1 MATFR
6 KRGQRWRVEVMREGE
21 RVSKTFDT
29 KAQAQAWA
37 SDFTSGHAGTNR
49 TLDEALSR
57 YSREVTPTKRGHRW
71 EEIRIKAFRAGLPFV
86 QKRIADVTPDMIGKW
101 RDARL
106 ASGLKPATVTREM
119 ILLSSVF
126 QAARIEWR
134 WISSNPLR
142 EVRKPAGT
150 KPRKRVISAE
160 ECDVLCAA
168 LGYRGGK
175 PQTASERVA
184 VALLVA
190 LETAMRAGELCS
202 LTADNMHLDE
212 RYVHLSMTKNGDERD
227 VPLSVEAVRLL
238 KLVPE
243 GFGLQVSVLDAL
255 FRRARDTAAQN
266 YPEIASIHFH
276 DSRRTATIAL
286 AKKLQP
292 MELAKVTGHKDLK
305 ILLSTYYSVKAS
317 ELAGKLD

>member
-1 MATFR
+1 M
-6 KRGQRWRVEVMREGE
+6 KVMREGE

-29 KAQAQAWA
+29 KAQAAAWA

-57 YSREVTPTKRGHRW
+57 YAREVTPTKRGKRW
-71 EEIRIKAFRAGLPFV
+71 EDVRIKAFRSGLPFV

-126 QAARIEWR
+126 QTARIEWR

-142 EVRKPAGT
+142 EVRKPVGT
-150 KPRKRVISAE
+150 KPRKRVISGDE
-160 ECDVLCAA
+160 VDVLCAA
-168 LGYRGGK
+168 LGYQGGD

-202 LTADNMHLDE
+202 LTADQMHLDQ
-212 RYVHLSMTKNGDERD
+212 RYVHLDMTKNGDERD
-227 VPLSVEAVRLL
+227 VPLSAEAVRLL
-238 KLVPE
+238 KLVPD
-243 GFGLQVSVLDAL
+243 GFGLRPSVLDAL

-266 YPEIASIHFH
+266 YPELASVHFH

-286 AKKLQP
+286 AKKLDV
-292 MELAKVTGHKDLK
+292 MTLAKMTGHKDLK
-305 ILLSTYYSVKAS
+305 ILLATYYAINPSDVAS
-317 ELAGKLD
+317 RL